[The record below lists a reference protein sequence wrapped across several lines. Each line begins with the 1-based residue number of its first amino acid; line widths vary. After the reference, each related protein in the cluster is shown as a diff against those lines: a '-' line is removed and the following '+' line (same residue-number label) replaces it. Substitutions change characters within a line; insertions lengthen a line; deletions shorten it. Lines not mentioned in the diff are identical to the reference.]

1 MTRIKSGS
9 IILPSLEEIH
19 SSVPIPPQS
28 RWRRFLAFSG
38 PAFLISVGYMDPGNW
53 ATDLEAGSKYGYVL
67 LWVLLLSNF
76 MALLLQ
82 SLSARLGIVTG
93 RDLAQTC
100 RANYPRPAVVALW
113 LLCEIA
119 IIACDLAEVIGTIIA
134 LKLLFNLPYAWGLA
148 IAAADTFLLLALQ
161 RRGVRVLE
169 LVTLGLIAV
178 IAGSFVIEIC
188 LARHDWWAMIQGF
201 IPGLDTLNST
211 RFSGSLYV
219 AIGMLGATVMPH
231 NLYLHSALV
240 QTRDFPQSPVG
251 KRQACK
257 YNLMDSL
264 IALNGAFFVNAA
276 ILVMSVATFYVH
288 QKEVESLKEAHEL
301 LGTLWTGLASTLFAI
316 ALLASG
322 QSSTMTGTLAG
333 QVVMEGFVRLRLR
346 PWVRRLLTRSLAIV
360 PAMLVIAFAESQAGQ
375 GDTADKW
382 LLDLIVLSQVV
393 LSFQL
398 PFAIV
403 PLVQWTGDSSRM
415 GEFVSRGWLK
425 VMAWACA
432 VLVVGLNGTLI
443 VLQMNRWGQ
452 QITEQGGHPIWM
464 YAIVT
469 SLSVALLG
477 FLAWVTVYPIWFRR
491 EERGRVERPPST
503 PELPAI
509 AYRRIG
515 VAVELEGTDDAVLAQ
530 AAALAHAH
538 DADLIA
544 VHVVEGAP
552 AAVLGDVAADQ
563 ESRDDRRLMTELSE
577 HLRADGLNAMGIL
590 GFGDPAEELVRIVNE
605 QRLDLLVVGSHGHR
619 FLADLALGR
628 TVSPVLHRLTI
639 PVLVVPNRPA
649 AERGGSGPS
658 TGGA

>member
-1 MTRIKSGS
+1 MATRTKSGS
-9 IILPSLEEIH
+9 VILPSLEEIH

-93 RDLAQTC
+93 MDLAQTC
-100 RANYPRPAVVALW
+100 RANYPRPAVIALW
-113 LLCEIA
+113 ILCEIA

-134 LKLLFNLPYAWGLA
+134 LKLLFNLPYGWGLA
-148 IAAADTFLLLALQ
+148 IAAGDTFLLLALQ
-161 RRGVRVLE
+161 RRGVRLLE
-169 LVTLGLIAV
+169 LVTLGLIAI
-178 IAGSFVIEIC
+178 IAGSFFIEIC

-201 IPGLDTLNST
+201 IPGLDTSNRA
-211 RFSGSLYV
+211 RFTGSLYV

-240 QTRDFPQSPVG
+240 QTRDFPQTPEG

-257 YNLMDSL
+257 YNLVDSL

-276 ILVMSVATFYVH
+276 ILVMSVATFYS
-288 QKEVESLKEAHEL
+288 QQLEVESLQEAHEL
-301 LGTLWTGLASTLFAI
+301 LGTVWMGFASFLFAI

-346 PWVRRLLTRSLAIV
+346 PWVRRLVTRSLAII
-360 PAMLVIAFAESQAGQ
+360 PAMMVIAFAESQAESGSAV
-375 GDTADKW
+375 DRW
-382 LLDLIVLSQVV
+382 LLELIVLSQVV

-403 PLVQWTGDSSRM
+403 PLIHWTADSGRM
-415 GEFVSRGWLK
+415 GEFASRGLLK
-425 VMAWACA
+425 VLAWCCA
-432 VLVVGLNGTLI
+432 VVVVALNATLI
-443 VLQMNRWGQ
+443 VLQMSKWGAA
-452 QITEQGGHPIWM
+452 IAENGGNPLWI
-464 YAIVT
+464 YAIGSAL
-469 SLSVALLG
+469 SLALMG
-477 FLAWVTVYPIWFRR
+477 FLAWVTIYPFWSPR
-491 EERGRVERPPST
+491 EEKFERPASV

-509 AYRRIG
+509 AYQRIG
-515 VAVELEGTDDAVLAQ
+515 VAVELEGTDDAVLVQ
-530 AAALAHAH
+530 AAALARAH
-538 DADLIA
+538 HADLVVI
-544 VHVVEGAP
+544 HVVEGAP
-552 AAVLGDVAADQ
+552 AAILGADAADQ
-563 ESRDDRRLMTELSE
+563 EARDDRRLMTELTE
-577 HLRADGLNAMGIL
+577 HLRADGLNAVGVL
-590 GFGDPAEELVRIVNE
+590 GFGEPAEELVRIVKE

-649 AERGGSGPS
+649 PERGASAS
-658 TGGA
+658 

>member
-1 MTRIKSGS
+1 MAMRTKSGS
-9 IILPSLEEIH
+9 VILPSLEEIH

-82 SLSARLGIVTG
+82 SLSSRLGIVTG

-134 LKLLFNLPYAWGLA
+134 LKLLFNLDYAWGLA
-148 IAAADTFLLLALQ
+148 IAAGDTFLLLALQ
-161 RRGVRVLE
+161 RRGVRLLE
-169 LVTLGLIAV
+169 LVTLGLIAI
-178 IAGSFVIEIC
+178 IAGSFFIEIC
-188 LARHDWWAMIQGF
+188 LGRHDWWAMIRGF
-201 IPGLDTLNST
+201 VPGLDTMNAA
-211 RFSGSLYV
+211 RFTGSLYV

-240 QTRDFPQSPVG
+240 QTRDFPQSTAG

-276 ILVMSVATFYVH
+276 ILVMSVSVFYMQ
-288 QKEVESLKEAHEL
+288 QKEVDSLQEAHQL
-301 LGTLWTGLASTLFAI
+301 LGTVWYGLASFLFAV

-346 PWVRRLLTRSLAIV
+346 PWVRRLITRSLAIV

-375 GDTADKW
+375 GSAADSW
-382 LLDLIVLSQVV
+382 LLELIVLSQVV

-415 GEFVSRGWLK
+415 GEFASRGWLK
-425 VMAWACA
+425 IMAWSCA
-432 VLVVGLNGTLI
+432 VVVVGLNGTLI
-443 VLQMNRWGQ
+443 VLEMKKRGEG
-452 QITEQGGHPIWM
+452 ITEQGGNPLWM
-464 YAIVT
+464 YAIVST
-469 SLSVALLG
+469 LSVALMA

-491 EERGRVERPPST
+491 EEREKPERPASM

-509 AYRRIG
+509 AYQRIG
-515 VAVELEGTDDAVLAQ
+515 VAVELEGSDDAVLVQ
-530 AAALAHAH
+530 AAALARAH

-552 AAVLGDVAADQ
+552 AAFLGPEAADQ
-563 ESRDDRRLMTELSE
+563 EAREDRRLLTNLTE
-577 HLRADGLNAMGIL
+577 HLRADGLNALGVL

-619 FLADLALGR
+619 FFADLALGR

-639 PVLVVPNRPA
+639 PVLVVPNRPTISSA
-649 AERGGSGPS
+649 GERGV
-658 TGGA
+658 

>member
-1 MTRIKSGS
+1 MATRTKSGS
-9 IILPSLEEIH
+9 VILPSLEEIH

-100 RANYPRPAVVALW
+100 RANYPRPAVIALW
-113 LLCEIA
+113 ILCEIA

-134 LKLLFNLPYAWGLA
+134 LKLLFNLPYVWGLA

-161 RRGVRVLE
+161 RRGVRLLE
-169 LVTLGLIAV
+169 LVTLGLIAI
-178 IAGSFVIEIC
+178 IAGSFLIEIC

-201 IPGLDTLNST
+201 IPGLDTSDRVRLT
-211 RFSGSLYV
+211 GSLYV

-240 QTRDFPQSPVG
+240 QTRDFPQTPEG

-257 YNLMDSL
+257 YNLVDSL

-276 ILVMSVATFYVH
+276 ILVMSVATFYSR
-288 QKEVESLKEAHEL
+288 QLEVESLQEAHEL
-301 LGTLWTGLASTLFAI
+301 LGTVWMGFASFLFAI

-346 PWVRRLLTRSLAIV
+346 PWVRRLVTRSLAII
-360 PAMLVIAFAESQAGQ
+360 PAMMVIAFAESQAESGSAV
-375 GDTADKW
+375 DRW
-382 LLDLIVLSQVV
+382 LLELIVLSQVV

-403 PLVQWTGDSSRM
+403 PLIHWTADSSRM
-415 GEFVSRGWLK
+415 GEFASRGLLK
-425 VMAWACA
+425 VLAWCCA
-432 VLVVGLNGTLI
+432 VVVVGLNATLI
-443 VLQMNRWGQ
+443 VLQMNKWGAA
-452 QITEQGGHPIWM
+452 ITENGGNPLWI
-464 YAIVT
+464 YAIGSAL
-469 SLSVALLG
+469 SLALMG
-477 FLAWVTVYPIWFRR
+477 FLAWVTIYPFWSPR
-491 EERGRVERPPST
+491 EEKFERPASA

-509 AYRRIG
+509 AYQRIG
-515 VAVELEGTDDAVLAQ
+515 VAVELEGTDDAVLVQ
-530 AAALAHAH
+530 AAALARAH
-538 DADLIA
+538 HADLVVI
-544 VHVVEGAP
+544 HVVEGAP
-552 AAVLGDVAADQ
+552 AAILGPGAADQ
-563 ESRDDRRLMTELSE
+563 EARDDRRLMTELTE
-577 HLRADGLNAMGIL
+577 HLRADGLNALGVL
-590 GFGDPAEELVRIVNE
+590 GFGDPAEELVRIVKE

-649 AERGGSGPS
+649 PERGASAP
-658 TGGA
+658 

>member
-1 MTRIKSGS
+1 MATRTKSGS
-9 IILPSLEEIH
+9 VILPSLEEIH
-19 SSVPIPPQS
+19 SSVPIPQQS

-100 RANYPRPAVVALW
+100 RANYPRPAVIALW
-113 LLCEIA
+113 ILCEIA

-169 LVTLGLIAV
+169 LVTLGLIAI
-178 IAGSFVIEIC
+178 IAGSFLIEIC
-188 LARHDWWAMIQGF
+188 LAHHDWWAMLQGF
-201 IPGLDTLNST
+201 IPGLDTSSRA
-211 RFSGSLYV
+211 RFTGSLYV

-240 QTRDFPQSPVG
+240 QTRDFPHTPAG

-288 QKEVESLKEAHEL
+288 QKEVESLQEAHRL
-301 LGTLWTGLASTLFAI
+301 LGTLWSGLAGGLFAV

-346 PWVRRLLTRSLAIV
+346 PWVRRLVTRSLAII
-360 PAMLVIAFAESQAGQ
+360 PAMMVIAFAESQAESANAV
-375 GDTADKW
+375 DSW
-382 LLDLIVLSQVV
+382 LLELIILSQVV

-403 PLVQWTGDSSRM
+403 PLVQWTADSGRM
-415 GEFVSRGWLK
+415 GEFASRGWLK
-425 VMAWACA
+425 VLAWACA
-432 VLVVGLNGTLI
+432 VVVVGLNATLI
-443 VLQMNRWGQ
+443 VLQMSKWGEA
-452 QITEQGGHPIWM
+452 ITENGGNPLWM
-464 YAIVT
+464 YVIGSA
-469 SLSVALLG
+469 LSVVLLG
-477 FLAWVTVYPIWFRR
+477 FLAWVTIYPFWMRR
-491 EERGRVERPPST
+491 EEKLERPASA

-509 AYRRIG
+509 AYQRIG
-515 VAVELEGTDDAVLAQ
+515 VAVELEGTDDAVLVQ
-530 AAALAHAH
+530 AAALARAH
-538 DADLIA
+538 SAELIA

-552 AAVLGDVAADQ
+552 AAVLGAGAADQ
-563 ESRDDRRLMTELSE
+563 EARDDRRLLTDLAE
-577 HLRADGLNAMGIL
+577 HLRADGLNAIGVL
-590 GFGDPAEELVRIVNE
+590 GFGDPAEELIRIVKE

-649 AERGGSGPS
+649 ASSERGAEGRLSP
-658 TGGA
+658 

>member
-1 MTRIKSGS
+1 MTTRTKSGS
-9 IILPSLEEIH
+9 VILPSLEEIH

-93 RDLAQTC
+93 MDLAQTC
-100 RANYPRPAVVALW
+100 RANYPRSTVIALW
-113 LLCEIA
+113 ILCEIA

-161 RRGVRVLE
+161 RRGVRLLE
-169 LVTLGLIAV
+169 LVTLGLIAI
-178 IAGSFVIEIC
+178 IAGSFFIEIC
-188 LARHDWWAMIQGF
+188 FVRHDWWAMIQGF
-201 IPGLDTLNST
+201 IPGLDTSDRA
-211 RFSGSLYV
+211 RFTGSLYV

-240 QTRDFPQSPVG
+240 QTRDFPQTPAG

-257 YNLMDSL
+257 YNLVDSL

-276 ILVMSVATFYVH
+276 ILVMSVATFYS
-288 QKEVESLKEAHEL
+288 QQLEVESLQEAHKL
-301 LGTLWTGLASTLFAI
+301 LGEVWMGLASFLFAI

-346 PWVRRLLTRSLAIV
+346 PWVRRLVTRSLAIV
-360 PAMLVIAFAESQAGQ
+360 PAMMVIAFAESQAESGSAV
-375 GDTADKW
+375 DRW
-382 LLDLIVLSQVV
+382 LLELIVLSQVV

-403 PLVQWTGDSSRM
+403 PLIQWTADSGRM
-415 GEFVSRGWLK
+415 GEFASRGWLK
-425 VMAWACA
+425 VLAWSCA
-432 VLVVGLNGTLI
+432 VVVVGLNATLV
-443 VLQMNRWGQ
+443 VLQMNKWGTA
-452 QITEQGGHPIWM
+452 IGENGGNPLWL
-464 YAIVT
+464 YAIG
-469 SLSVALLG
+469 SALSVALMG
-477 FLAWVTVYPIWFRR
+477 FLAWVTIYPLWSRR
-491 EERGRVERPPST
+491 EEKIERPASA

-509 AYRRIG
+509 AYQRIG
-515 VAVELEGTDDAVLAQ
+515 VAVELEGTDDDVLVQ
-530 AAALAHAH
+530 AAALARAH
-538 DADLIA
+538 HADLVVI
-544 VHVVEGAP
+544 HVVEGAP
-552 AAVLGDVAADQ
+552 AAILGPGAADQ
-563 ESRDDRRLMTELSE
+563 EARDDRRLMTELTE
-577 HLRADGLNAMGIL
+577 HLRADGLNALGVL
-590 GFGDPAEELVRIVNE
+590 GFGDPVEELVRIVKE

-628 TVSPVLHRLTI
+628 TVSPVLHRLAI

-649 AERGGSGPS
+649 SERGASAP
-658 TGGA
+658 